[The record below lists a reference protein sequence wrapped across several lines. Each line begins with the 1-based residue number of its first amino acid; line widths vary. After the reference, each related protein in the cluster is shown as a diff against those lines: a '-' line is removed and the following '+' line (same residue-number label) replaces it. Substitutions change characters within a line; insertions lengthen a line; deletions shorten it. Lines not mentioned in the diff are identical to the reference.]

1 MSFKETIHE
10 IGVCTVYTPSLNAYL
25 MDEVQPYKYFLYLG
39 FLRPIWPAKHP
50 LLACTQDVFEA
61 TLVLGTLGK
70 VQFLKIR

>member
-25 MDEVQPYKYFLYLG
+25 MAEVQPYKYFLYLG
-39 FLRPIWPAKHP
+39 FLRPKHP
-50 LLACTQDVFEA
+50 LLACSQDVFEA